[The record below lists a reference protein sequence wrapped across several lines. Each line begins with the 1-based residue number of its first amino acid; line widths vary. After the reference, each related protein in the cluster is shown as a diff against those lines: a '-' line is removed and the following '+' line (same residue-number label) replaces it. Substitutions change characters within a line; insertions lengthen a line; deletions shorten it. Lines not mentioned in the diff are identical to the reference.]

1 VSENR
6 LGEILDEQIKGEESI
21 ELIEQV
27 AELAKRCLE
36 MASEKRP
43 SMREVADELGR
54 FRNLSQHPWG
64 QETCDEELWALFVGS
79 PNACFEIELS
89 NAYVSMND
97 SAYLGVQSP
106 R

>member
-1 VSENR
+1 MSENR
-6 LGEILDEQIKGEESI
+6 LGEILNEQIKGEESI

-36 MASEKRP
+36 MASEKRQ

-64 QETCDEELWALFVGS
+64 PETSD
-79 PNACFEIELS
+79 
-89 NAYVSMND
+89 
-97 SAYLGVQSP
+97 
-106 R
+106 